1 MEVLFF
7 LIPLGLLGGLV
18 AIIVNSVAAAR
29 LAQENRDM
37 LRVLLARLP
46 PQPPRGATPAQ
57 PAPAPVTKVVIVQP
71 KPTPKPVPPP
81 PEPAPAPKPA
91 VPQVEAVPPPP
102 PPPVAAYAPE
112 PWPEGSVDAFLA
124 KVGAFVRDWLL
135 VRGRSAPKQAMPYE
149 AALAVHWLIRVGVLT
164 VIVGAS
170 FLVRWM
176 IEHSLLGPLGR
187 VLMLTAAGAALIGV
201 GLRLLRGRYRVLGE
215 GGAAIGT
222 VLLYFTVYAA
232 TMRFQLLPLGA
243 GFALMGA
250 LTLGAGAMAL
260 GMRLPSVAA
269 LVTAGGL
276 LTPALLPTPNPNL
289 AHLYLYL
296 GLLITLI
303 AAGALWRK
311 WEALTVFAFLLT
323 WAITLTAGQHALSG
337 AWTLA
342 LHLLWL
348 AAFFGHLIRRQWRVP
363 VLTLAALPVAE
374 AFFWVARLCFG
385 CGEYANFACALTL
398 AGTYAAL
405 SALLRVRGERRT
417 LWVTGPL
424 ALLLAASAPLCLPC
438 LQAQFGVIALLH
450 AGLVMTVVELGH
462 RLRDPILAA
471 LGRAAAL
478 GLLVIFV
485 FIGVGNCFA
494 AAEPHSNPGWLN
506 AALRCLAALLL
517 TAHSLWRTGDKLRA
531 AFGGGALWFLLTALA
546 TLLFQKDAYNLVA
559 ISCTWGLYALVL
571 LALGLWLRNR
581 PARLCALALLALTLG
596 KVFLVDLA
604 ERSLLLKM
612 LAALPLGLLL
622 ILGAWLYL
630 RLSTRETK

>member
-7 LIPLGLLGGLV
+7 LIPIGVLAGFV
-18 AIIVNSVAAAR
+18 FTIVNSIVTAR
-29 LAQENRDM
+29 IARENQEL
-37 LRVLLARLP
+37 LRALLMRLP
-46 PQPPRGATPAQ
+46 PRAPQPPAQ
-57 PAPAPVTKVVIVQP
+57 PAPAPVTQGVIVQP
-71 KPTPKPVPPP
+71 KPTPLPEVAREATPAQPERIPPPAPPP
-81 PEPAPAPKPA
+81 PPPAPKPA
-91 VPQVEAVPPPP
+91 FPQ
-102 PPPVAAYAPE
+102 
-112 PWPEGSVDAFLA
+112 PEGAVDEFIA
-124 KVGAFVRDWLL
+124 KVGDFVLDWLL
-135 VRGRSAPKQAMPYE
+135 VRGRFAPKQAMPYE

-170 FLVRWM
+170 FLVRWL
-176 IEHSLLGPLGR
+176 IEHALLGPLGR
-187 VLMLTAAGAALIGV
+187 VVLLTAAGAALIGV
-201 GLRLLRGRYRVLGE
+201 GLRLLRGRYRLLGE
-215 GGAAIGT
+215 GSAAVGT

-232 TMRFQLLPLGA
+232 TMRFGLVPLA
-243 GFALMGA
+243 MGFGLMGA

-260 GMRLPSVAA
+260 GLRLPSVATIVA
-269 LVTAGGL
+269 AGGL
-276 LTPALLPTPNPNL
+276 LTPAFLPAPNPNL

-296 GLLITLI
+296 GILTSLII
-303 AAGALWRK
+303 AGAIWRK

-323 WAITLTAGQHALSG
+323 WVITLTAGQHALSG

-348 AAFFGHLIRRQWRVP
+348 AAFFGHLSRRQWRVP
-363 VLTLAALPVAE
+363 ALTLVALPVAE
-374 AFFWVARLCFG
+374 AFFWVARLYFG

-438 LQAQFGVIALLH
+438 LHAQFGVIALLH

-471 LGRAAAL
+471 LGRAAAIGLL
-478 GLLVIFV
+478 GLFAVIG
-485 FIGVGNCFA
+485 IESCLA
-494 AAEPHSNPGWLN
+494 CPAPHYTPGSLN
-506 AALRCLAALLL
+506 TALRCLAALLL
-517 TAHSLWRTGDKLRA
+517 TAHSLWRTGDKLCA
-531 AFGGGALWFLLTALA
+531 VFGGSALCFLLTALA
-546 TLLFQKDAYNLVA
+546 TCFFQKASYNLVA

-581 PARLCALALLALTLG
+581 PARLSALALLALTLG
-596 KVFLVDLA
+596 KVFFIDLA

-630 RLSTRETK
+630 RLSPRDPK

>member
-29 LAQENRDM
+29 LARENQEL
-37 LRVLLARLP
+37 LRVLLVRLP
-46 PQPPRGATPAQ
+46 PQPTARPVPTPA
-57 PAPAPVTKVVIVQP
+57 TKVVIVQP
-71 KPTPKPVPPP
+71 KPA
-81 PEPAPAPKPA
+81 PEPAPALAPA
-91 VPQVEAVPPPP
+91 PQPPQPEAAVV
-102 PPPVAAYAPE
+102 PPPVAPQPAPAPAE
-112 PWPEGSVDAFLA
+112 PWPEGSLDAFLA
-124 KVGAFVRDWLL
+124 KVGGLVRDWFL
-135 VRGRSAPKQAMPYE
+135 VRGRFAPKQAMPYE

-164 VIVGAS
+164 VIIGAS

-187 VLMLTAAGAALIGV
+187 VLLLTAAGAALIGV
-201 GLRLLRGRYRVLGE
+201 GLRLLRGRYRLLGE
-215 GGAAIGT
+215 GSAAIGT

-232 TMRFQLLPLGA
+232 TMRFNLLPLGV
-243 GFALMGA
+243 GFALMGV

-260 GMRLPSVAA
+260 GLRLPSVAA
-269 LVTAGGL
+269 IVAAGGL
-276 LTPALLPTPNPNL
+276 LTPAFLPQPNPNL
-289 AHLYLYL
+289 ANLYIYL
-296 GLLITLI
+296 GLLTSLI
-303 AAGALWRK
+303 ATGAIWRK
-311 WEALTVFAFLLT
+311 WEALTYFAFLLT
-323 WAITLTAGQHALSG
+323 WLLTLGAGEHALSC

-363 VLTLAALPVAE
+363 VPALAALPVAE
-374 AFFWVARLCFG
+374 GLFWLGRLRFESG
-385 CGEYANFACALTL
+385 DYANFACALTL

-424 ALLLAASAPLCLPC
+424 AILLAACAPTFLPDFSAK
-438 LQAQFGVIALLH
+438 FGALALIH
-450 AGLVMTVVELGH
+450 AGLVMAVVELGH

-478 GLLVIFV
+478 CLLVIFA
-485 FIGVGNCFA
+485 FIGVGNCFVCPA
-494 AAEPHSNPGWLN
+494 PNCEPGRLN

-517 TAHSLWRTGDKLRA
+517 TAHSLWRTGDKRLA

-546 TLLFQKDAYNLVA
+546 TCFFHKASYNLVA
-559 ISCTWGLYALVL
+559 ISCTWGLYACVL

-581 PARLCALALLALTLG
+581 PARLCALALLGLTLG
-596 KVFLVDLA
+596 KVFLIDLA

-612 LAALPLGLLL
+612 AAALPLGLLL

-630 RLSTRETK
+630 RLSTRSSK